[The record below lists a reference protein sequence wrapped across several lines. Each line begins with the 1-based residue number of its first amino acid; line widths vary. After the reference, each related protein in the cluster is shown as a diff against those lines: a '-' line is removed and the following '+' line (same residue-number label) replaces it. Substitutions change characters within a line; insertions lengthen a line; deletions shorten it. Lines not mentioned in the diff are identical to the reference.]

1 VTTQIGFK
9 GGKAT
14 KRTRFGRVWKSQSEG
29 TLRSGE
35 FCVKAGLNYHIIDS
49 EWKWHYLMP
58 YEVEKLVNSSKGLL
72 TVLTF
77 SSRHHGVL
85 RLLDRT
91 VNALTN
97 RENFGLNLV
106 AGNKAFLDWREVR
119 RPPKMTLVDS
129 IKFVRRC
136 FDGEVFIGTEGL
148 VKTAAEL
155 AVEYNLIPFLL
166 LDKNLEENLTI
177 VKDIVGKRDIA
188 VYVPF
193 LISKNYPRLL
203 NDVLYRL
210 AGYILRRKW
219 VQEELKKLG
228 YDPMHP
234 KIRAIGQ
241 EKRPLTSDL
250 MTEKLSSF
258 LKSAARV
265 LTIYGDADAVA
276 ERITL
281 LKKLGVNIVVG
292 LPIKENEQQIL
303 SFGDCVVRVAHS

>member
-1 VTTQIGFK
+1 
-9 GGKAT
+9 
-14 KRTRFGRVWKSQSEG
+14 
-29 TLRSGE
+29 
-35 FCVKAGLNYHIIDS
+35 
-49 EWKWHYLMP
+49 MP
-58 YEVEKLVNSSKGLL
+58 YEAEKLVNSSKGLV

-85 RLLDRT
+85 RLIDRT
-91 VNALTN
+91 VNALTDC
-97 RENFGLNLV
+97 ENFGLNLV
-106 AGNKAFLDWREVR
+106 VGNKAFLDWREVR
-119 RPPKMTLVDS
+119 RPPKTTLVDS

-136 FDGEVFIGTEGL
+136 FNGEVFIGAEGL

-155 AVEYNLIPFLL
+155 AVEYDLIPFLL
-166 LDKNLEENLTI
+166 LDKDLEENLAL
-177 VKDIVGKRDIA
+177 VKDIVGSRDIA

-193 LISKNYPRLL
+193 LVSKNYPRLL

-234 KIRAIGQ
+234 RIRAIGQ

-258 LKSAARV
+258 LKSAANL
-265 LTIYGDADAVA
+265 LTIYGDAETVTA
-276 ERITL
+276 RLTL
-281 LKKLGVNIVVG
+281 LKKLGATIVVG

-303 SFGDCVVRVAHS
+303 LFGECIQRVACS

>member
-1 VTTQIGFK
+1 MTTQVGFK

-29 TLRSGE
+29 TLKSGE
-35 FCVKAGLNYHIIDS
+35 FCAKAGLNYHVIDS

-58 YEVEKLVNSSKGLL
+58 YEAEKLVNSLKGLV

-85 RLLDRT
+85 RLIDRT

-97 RENFGLNLV
+97 CENFGLNLV
-106 AGNKAFLDWREVR
+106 VGNKAFLDWREVR
-119 RPPKMTLVDS
+119 RPPKATLIDS

-136 FDGEVFIGTEGL
+136 FDGKVFVGAEGL

-166 LDKNLEENLTI
+166 LDKDLEENLAV
-177 VKDIVGKRDIA
+177 VKDIVGSGDIA
-188 VYVPF
+188 VYVPY

-203 NDVLYRL
+203 NDILYRL

-228 YDPMHP
+228 YDPLHP

-250 MTEKLSSF
+250 MTEKLSAF
-258 LKSAARV
+258 LKSAANM
-265 LTIYGDADAVA
+265 LTIYGGADTVTA
-276 ERITL
+276 RLTL
-281 LKKLGVNIVVG
+281 LKKLGVTIVVG

-303 SFGDCVVRVAHS
+303 AFGECVLKAACS